1 MITLLEGDYV
11 YSVGVGYLAVKGVVH
26 PPRRVIA
33 IPKYPESSQYILKI
47 ASLEDAYAYLR
58 ERMPEAIV
66 FDDHSGQVLPQIPVE
81 KISRYIVARGWF
93 KNNQPRDELAGL
105 SAELAATVCRHSG
118 IEMEMVGLTGSILLG
133 LHRPTS
139 DIDLVF
145 YSAKNA
151 YAVIEA
157 LATLRREGKTRPV
170 DLRHSQD
177 LAAKRSDSSVPLS
190 EWIRHESRKLL
201 YGTYRGVVYS
211 AKIVPLPDE
220 YWERYGSAI
229 WRELGRV
236 VLTAEVTD
244 DSRSIFTPNE
254 YGIRVLEV
262 IQGPDEGYR
271 CRVLASSRSRF
282 AEQAKIG
289 ERVRVS
295 GRLEVDLKSR
305 SYRLFIGNHRDD
317 YLLTLSDTS

>member
-1 MITLLEGDYV
+1 MITPLEGDYI
-11 YSVGVGYLAVKGVVH
+11 YSKGVGYLAVKGVVH
-26 PPRRVIA
+26 PPGRVVA
-33 IPKYPESSQYILKI
+33 IPKYPESSRYISKI
-47 ASLEDAYAYLR
+47 VNLEDAYAYLR

-66 FDDHSGQVLPQIPVE
+66 FDDHSGQVLPQIPIE
-81 KISRYIVARGWF
+81 KISRHIVARGWF
-93 KNNQPRDELAGL
+93 RNNQPRDELASL
-105 SAELAATVCRHSG
+105 SAEFAETVCRYSG

-133 LHRPTS
+133 LHGPSS

-151 YAVIEA
+151 YPVIEA
-157 LATLRREGKTRPV
+157 LATLRKEGKTRPV
-170 DLRHSQD
+170 DLRHSHD
-177 LAAKRSDSSVPLS
+177 LEAKRSDSSVPLS

-220 YWERYGSAI
+220 YWETYGSAI

-262 IQGPDEGYR
+262 VRGPEEGYR
-271 CRVLASSRSRF
+271 CGVLASLRSRF

-289 ERVRVS
+289 ESVRVS
-295 GRLEVDLKSR
+295 GRLEVDLKSW
-305 SYRLFIGNHRDD
+305 SYRIFIGNHRED